1 MSSSLCLALYFFR
14 LIFSKDS
21 LSDSIQIDIP
31 LVLYILF
38 LTEHIEVH
46 SERTLQNS
54 RKSQE
59 LEALSTF
66 KNGNKVWAE

>member
-1 MSSSLCLALYFFR
+1 MSSSLCLALYFFK

-31 LVLYILF
+31 LVLYISF
-38 LTEHIEVH
+38 LAEHFKVY
-46 SERTLQNS
+46 SEHTLQNR

-66 KNGNKVWAE
+66 KNGNKVWG